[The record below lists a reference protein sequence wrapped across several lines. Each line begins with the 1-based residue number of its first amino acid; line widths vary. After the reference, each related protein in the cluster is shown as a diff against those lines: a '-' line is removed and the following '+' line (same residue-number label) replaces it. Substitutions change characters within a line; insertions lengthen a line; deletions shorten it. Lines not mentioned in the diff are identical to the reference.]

1 MTETDINPAAS
12 LLRELIGRHLTVAT
26 AESCTG
32 GNIAHLITAIPG
44 SSEAMLGGIVS
55 YANSAKEHLLGVS
68 AATLAAHGAV
78 SIPVVEQMARGAC
91 RAFGA
96 DIAMA
101 TSGVAGPG
109 GGTPGKPVGTVCI
122 AVCYGGD
129 VVSQTF
135 HFSGDRGEVIDKA
148 SHEALS
154 MALCRLEQTV

>member
-1 MTETDINPAAS
+1 MTETDINPAAA

-55 YANSAKEHLLGVS
+55 YANSAKEHLLDVS
-68 AATLAAHGAV
+68 RETLEAYGAV

-101 TSGVAGPG
+101 TSGMAGPG
-109 GGTPGKPVGTVCI
+109 GGSPDKPTGTVCI
-122 AVCYGGD
+122 AVCKGER
-129 VVSQTF
+129 VVSHTF
-135 HFSGDRGEVIDKA
+135 HFHGNRGEVIDLA
-148 SHEALS
+148 SREALS
-154 MALCRLEQTV
+154 LALSCLQ

>member
-78 SIPVVEQMARGAC
+78 SLPVVEQMACGAC

-101 TSGVAGPG
+101 TSGVPP
-109 GGTPGKPVGTVCI
+109 PGKPVGTVCI

>member
-1 MTETDINPAAS
+1 MTETDISPATA
-12 LLRELIGRHLTVAT
+12 LLRELIRRHLTVAT

-32 GNIAHLITAIPG
+32 GNIARLITAIPG

-101 TSGVAGPG
+101 TSGIAGPG
-109 GGTPGKPVGTVCI
+109 GGTPEKPVGTVCI
-122 AVCYGGD
+122 AVCFAGD
-129 VVSQTF
+129 TVSHTF
-135 HFSGDRGEVIDKA
+135 HFSGDRAGVIDKA

-154 MALCRLEQTV
+154 MALRCLEKTV